1 MKKILLPLAALC
13 GLSACATID
22 PYASYAGRVSP
33 AAVAAVS
40 KDVAGYV
47 VTVLPPGKSTVWV
60 RPSGNAKEVTG
71 LALENALRQRGF
83 AVAPD
88 GPTRP
93 VGAHEL
99 RYLIEPDGAGA
110 TARIILDGR
119 TVSRWYGTDATGNVI
134 PAGPFAVFDGG
145 TP

>member
-1 MKKILLPLAALC
+1 MKKILLPMAALC
-13 GLSACATID
+13 GLSACCSID

-40 KDVAGYV
+40 KDMAEYV
-47 VTVLPPGKSTVWV
+47 VTVLPPGKSTVWI
-60 RPSGNAKEVTG
+60 RPAGHTKEITG
-71 LALENALRQRGF
+71 AALENALRERGF

-93 VGAHEL
+93 VGTHEL
-99 RYLIEPDGAGA
+99 RYLIEPYGEGA

-119 TVSRWYGTDATGNVI
+119 LVSRWYGTDATGNVL
-134 PAGPFAVFDGG
+134 PAGPFAVFEGEA
-145 TP
+145 P